1 VAMEDLRMERVV
13 KKIFGMGEKEET
25 DGDDSQLFK
34 TKDHMSP
41 TQQDI
46 EEASTSTSSS
56 GTTLRDRSKK
66 D

>member
-1 VAMEDLRMERVV
+1 MERVV

-25 DGDDSQLFK
+25 DGDSSQLFK

-46 EEASTSTSSS
+46 EEASTSTSLS

>member
-1 VAMEDLRMERVV
+1 
-13 KKIFGMGEKEET
+13 
-25 DGDDSQLFK
+25 
-34 TKDHMSP
+34 MSP